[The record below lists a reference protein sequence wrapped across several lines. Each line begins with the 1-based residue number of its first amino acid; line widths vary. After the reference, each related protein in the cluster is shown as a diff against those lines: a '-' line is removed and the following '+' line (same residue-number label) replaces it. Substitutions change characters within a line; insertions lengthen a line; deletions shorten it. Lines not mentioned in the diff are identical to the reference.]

1 MKSLKTLVHNL
12 IAMEKTTTQMA
23 VALALAFGLILGSI
37 GFGSLVYAQGNTTAS
52 GNMTGTSTGPGAAI
66 PGNVTNPTN
75 ATNAP
80 NAVGGGN
87 MTSPSTATAANQTA
101 SMQSGGNSTG

>member
-37 GFGSLVYAQGNTTAS
+37 GFVSLVYAQ